1 MLPTIYQNYRLEE
14 RIIFKNFLVESEK
27 LLGKTAWLIS
37 ENLDNEY
44 YVENG
49 KLNRKSR
56 TLFSIKKVWISK
68 NNIWKMM
75 ESWKDG
81 RLFFVLEE
89 AKRKLDELNGGV
101 RL

>member
-1 MLPTIYQNYRLEE
+1 MEE
-14 RIIFKNFLVESEK
+14 RTIFKNFLVESEK
-27 LLGKTAWLIS
+27 ILGQTAWLIS
-37 ENLDNEY
+37 EDEDNEY
-44 YVENG
+44 YVDDG

-81 RLFFVLEE
+81 RLFLVLEE
-89 AKRKLDELNGGV
+89 AKRKLEELNGGTK
-101 RL
+101 L